1 MDKAALELCHRSAYC
16 TVCFKHHQFWLLYK
30 VSKIFMILVISVIP
44 GTSLSPSCLVIR
56 LCYNHDSFV
65 WTAGIEPGLQLVE
78 PQHYHRAKSAHFTE
92 LNLPR
97 ASLTLFSTS
106 NKPGRVLGSIL
117 DKGGVEWKPNIH
129 TFLLW
134 PSKRTMYTTVDDSRN
149 IKSSGSCSFQFFL
162 TPKIALMQK
171 CWKTYLTI

>member
-1 MDKAALELCHRSAYC
+1 MPPFR
-16 TVCFKHHQFWLLYK
+16 LLYRMFQTPS
-30 VSKIFMILVISVIP
+30 VLATIQSQQNIHDLSYQCDSRDILVP
-44 GTSLSPSCLVIR
+44 RSCLVIR

-134 PSKRTMYTTVDDSRN
+134 PSNRTMYTTVDDSRN

-171 CWKTYLTI
+171 C